1 MSIFPKDPPNPW
13 QIKSSEVLHDNPWSR
28 LDAHDV
34 IGPDGK
40 DYTYHVTHFHNRA
53 CGVVPYEV
61 RGGVPGVWLV
71 GQTRFALNRYSWEL
85 PEGGVPEGEDVADA
99 ARRELKEEAGI
110 EADTLTWLFDI
121 HTSNSVT
128 DEWGQVFLA
137 TGLTHGEPEL
147 EGTEDITALFVP
159 LTEALDAISSG
170 RITDA
175 ITVAGLYRTA
185 LMQHSGALVA
195 YSADTT
201 GVGGNSLVEGD
212 LAERTLAENR
222 PD

>member
-1 MSIFPKDPPNPW
+1 MTVFPKDPPNPW
-13 QIKSSEVLHDNPWSR
+13 QTKSSQVLHDNPWLR

-40 DYTYHVTHFHNRA
+40 DYTYYVTHFHNRA

-61 RGGVPGVWLV
+61 RDGVPGVWLV
-71 GQTRFALNRYSWEL
+71 GQTRYALDSYSWEL
-85 PEGGVPEGEDVADA
+85 PEGGVPSGEEIAEA

-110 EADTLTWLFDI
+110 EAETLTWLFDL
-121 HTSNSVT
+121 HTSNSLT

-147 EGTEDITALFVP
+147 EGTEDITCLFVSMVD
-159 LTEALDAISSG
+159 ALAAIADG

-175 ITVAGLYRTA
+175 ITVAGLYRTE
-185 LMQHSGALVA
+185 LMRLSGELV
-195 YSADTT
+195 
-201 GVGGNSLVEGD
+201 GHNEG
-212 LAERTLAENR
+212 
-222 PD
+222 